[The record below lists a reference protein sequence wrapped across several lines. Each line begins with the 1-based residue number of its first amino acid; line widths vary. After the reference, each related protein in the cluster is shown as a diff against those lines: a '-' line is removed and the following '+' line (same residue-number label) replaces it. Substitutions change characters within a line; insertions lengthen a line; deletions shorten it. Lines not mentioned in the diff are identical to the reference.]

1 VDVPPERMKSE
12 VVLAQDGIESRVTA
26 DVAFINDALIAVTS
40 DLDPGRAFTAL
51 GEVIRR
57 LIPFQWL
64 AVSEIRE
71 GVFRRIAV
79 TGETA
84 DQFPV
89 GEVVLLER
97 GPLQEV
103 VDTQNQ
109 VLVQDTSDPEFDF
122 DRYLGKAGVRSY
134 ITSPLIADGKVFAA
148 LNCSF
153 DEPDQATP
161 ERAAVLAALAPTLA
175 KPIQHMIAFE
185 RLRESVLGL
194 KEVNELKTD
203 FLAMVAH
210 ELRTPLTLIAGYAE
224 ILRERWD
231 QVDDEEKLRITD
243 VLAQRSS
250 KMASLVGDV
259 LGVAAIE
266 SGAIS
271 YDIAPFD
278 LVEMIRE
285 VVDEGIR
292 DEVAG
297 VRSPTGPGSTTVT
310 IRAEEE
316 MPEALADR
324 RRQMLVLENVLWN
337 AFIQTPVEDSIQID
351 VRNRDGALEIAITD
365 RGPGLDELQ
374 KERVFQRF
382 SRTPFTPG
390 QELKGSG
397 LGLYTSKHLVE
408 AQGGDMWIET
418 ELGRGTVWYWTVPAV
433 TH

>member
-1 VDVPPERMKSE
+1 MPEPVKSE
-12 VVLAQDGIESRVTA
+12 VILAQDDVEPRVTA
-26 DVAFINDALIAVTS
+26 DGGFINEALIAVTS
-40 DLDPGRAFTAL
+40 DLDPSVAFARL
-51 GEVIRR
+51 GDVLRS
-57 LIPFQWL
+57 LIPFTWVS
-64 AVSEIRE
+64 VSEIRE
-71 GVFRRIAV
+71 GVFRRMAIAGDDV
-79 TGETA
+79 GH
-84 DQFPV
+84 FRV

-103 VDTQNQ
+103 ADKQVQ
-109 VLVQDTSDPEFDF
+109 VLVQDTNDREFDF

-134 ITSPLIADGKVFAA
+134 ITTPLVVDGRVVAA

-161 ERAAVLAALAPTLA
+161 ERAEILAALAPALA
-175 KPIQHMIAFE
+175 KPVEHMIAFE
-185 RLRESVLGL
+185 RLQESVLGL

-224 ILRERWD
+224 ILRDRWD
-231 QVDDEEKLRITD
+231 QVDDDEKLRIAD
-243 VLAQRSS
+243 VLAQRSN

-259 LGVAAIE
+259 LGIAAIE

-271 YDIAPFD
+271 YDVEPFNF
-278 LVEMIRE
+278 VEMMRE

-297 VRSPTGPGSTTVT
+297 VRSPTGPGSTTIT
-310 IRAEEE
+310 IRAEEG

-337 AFIQTPVEDSIQID
+337 AFIQSPVEDSIQID
-351 VRNRDGALEIAITD
+351 VRHRDGALEIAVTD
-365 RGPGLDELQ
+365 RGPGLTEQQ

-382 SRTPFTPG
+382 ARTPFAPG

-418 ELGRGTVWYWTVPAV
+418 ELGKGTIWYWTVPAV

>member
-1 VDVPPERMKSE
+1 MPGNVKSE
-12 VVLAQDGIESRVTA
+12 VVLAPDELGSRSTA
-26 DVAFINDALIAVTS
+26 DVRLINDALIAVTS
-40 DLDPGRAFTAL
+40 DLEPGPAFAKL
-51 GEVIRR
+51 GEVLKPLLAFR
-57 LIPFQWL
+57 WL
-64 AVSEIRE
+64 ALSEIRE
-71 GVFRRIAV
+71 GVFRRMAT
-79 TGETA
+79 TG
-84 DQFPV
+84 DDVGQFPV
-89 GEVVLLER
+89 GEILLLER

-103 VDTQNQ
+103 VETQKQ

-134 ITSPLIADGKVFAA
+134 ITTPLICDGKVFAA

-153 DEPDQATP
+153 DAPDEATP
-161 ERAAVLAALAPTLA
+161 ERAALLAEVAPTLA
-175 KPIQHMIAFE
+175 KPVKHMLAFE
-185 RLRESVLGL
+185 RLRENVLGL

-224 ILRERWD
+224 ILRDRWND
-231 QVDDEEKLRITD
+231 IDDEEKLRITD
-243 VLAQRSS
+243 VLAQRSE

-297 VRSPTGPGSTTVT
+297 VRSSTGPGSTTIT
-310 IRAEEE
+310 IRAEEG

-337 AFIQTPVEDSIQID
+337 AFIQSPVEESIQID
-351 VRNRDGALEIAITD
+351 VRDRDGALEIAITD
-365 RGPGLDELQ
+365 RGPGLDEAQ
-374 KERVFQRF
+374 MARVFQRF

-390 QELKGSG
+390 LELKGSG

-408 AQGGDMWIET
+408 AQGGDMWVES
-418 ELGRGTVWYWTVPAV
+418 ELGKGTVWYWTVPAV